1 MNGKELQ
8 KRTEKAQTLKAIQV
22 AEGVFYVESS
32 SGQVAYKLTQN
43 NGALRCSCQDYQK
56 NISTNPHFK
65 CKHILALE
73 NSLPNGQV
81 EKQDFLAR
89 RLPKLDERFLKTIE
103 GKEFVLYAGLL
114 DLAHQKGLLRIETE
128 ILQFP
133 TSENNQTAIVKAI
146 AESKL
151 GEVFSDVG
159 DANAANCNYKVGK
172 HLVRMASTRAKARAL
187 RDFTNIGI
195 TALEE
200 LGDLNEVIEEPGP
213 SIRANNQTG
222 AAKKIKPEPG
232 GNNRKAQTKGETAT
246 KTVTK
251 RQPKAPQAT
260 VETKPPSTT
269 AAPDKKPRMSEAQ
282 KRAVYN
288 LSKRRGISVE
298 ELNRMAQEAFGVN
311 LEYLSAK
318 DAADFIR
325 LLQQA
330 A

>member
-8 KRTEKAQTLKAIQV
+8 KRTEKAQNLRAINV

-56 NISTNPHFK
+56 NISSNPHFK

-89 RLPKLDERFLKTIE
+89 RLPKLDERFVKTIE

-133 TSENNQTAIVKAI
+133 ASENNQTAIVKAV

-151 GEVFSDVG
+151 GEVFADVG
-159 DANAANCNYKVGK
+159 DANATNCNYKVGK

-200 LGDLNEVIEEPGP
+200 LGDLNEVIEDGSP
-213 SIRANNQTG
+213 SIRANNHTNVAQKT
-222 AAKKIKPEPG
+222 KPEAS
-232 GNNRKAQTKGETAT
+232 GNNRKTQTKSETEGKPAA
-246 KTVTK
+246 K
-251 RQPKAPQAT
+251 RNTKAPQVA
-260 VETKPPSTT
+260 VETKTPSTT
-269 AAPDKKPRMSEAQ
+269 AAPDNQPRMSEAQ

-288 LSKRRGISVE
+288 LSKRRGIAVE

-311 LEYLSAK
+311 LEYISAS